1 MGERQVPID
10 NPFNQ
15 MGWKKILFKDFS
27 EFLDVFVETR
37 PCVVDLVDSIKK
49 SAGETQFVGIR
60 YKTKIIS
67 LQAPEDFLTVN
78 TCDRKMGLIVDQ
90 NIEEKISFLELDI

>member
-27 EFLDVFVETR
+27 EFLDDVFVETR
-37 PCVVDLVDSIKK
+37 PCVVDLVDSINK

-78 TCDRKMGLIVDQ
+78 TCDRKMGLIVD
-90 NIEEKISFLELDI
+90 

>member
-37 PCVVDLVDSIKK
+37 PCVVDLVDSINK
-49 SAGETQFVGIR
+49 SADETQFVGIR

-67 LQAPEDFLTVN
+67 LQAHEDFLRVN
-78 TCDRKMGLIVDQ
+78 TCDRKMGLIVD
-90 NIEEKISFLELDI
+90 

>member
-27 EFLDVFVETR
+27 EFLDVFVETQ
-37 PCVVDLVDSIKK
+37 PCVVDLVDSINK
-49 SAGETQFVGIR
+49 SASETQFVGIR
-60 YKTKIIS
+60 YKTKIVS
-67 LQAPEDFLTVN
+67 LQALEDFLTAN
-78 TCDRKMGLIVDQ
+78 TCDRKMGLI
-90 NIEEKISFLELDI
+90 KTSR